1 MANAIPDFQDE
12 VKHNL
17 GIMGTVIATYKK
29 GGIDCLD
36 VRSADE
42 ERIYHGSPA
51 VNWTVIRTREE
62 IEGEDAE

>member
-1 MANAIPDFQDE
+1 MAATIPDFQDK

-42 ERIYHGSPA
+42 KCIYYGSPA